1 MARGG
6 AAASF
11 DTSFERG
18 AVPAFRVGERDRVAF
33 GPSVA
38 GWLGARVCVRADWA
52 WRVDLTGAGA
62 PVSGPGDL
70 VLGTSIDALALPGVG
85 AGVGWSVKLPNASAP
100 LGTDEADVGFGAW
113 VAWARGPLAARGGV
127 GLEILGNPLRFASQD
142 DVPHAWL
149 EGDVRAGDVVVGPRL
164 DLEVATSRNPA
175 RSRVGAEVVVGRRAF
190 GRLGLFGG
198 LSPAA
203 PDWAVALSVGL
214 RALPER
220 GDGV

>member
-18 AVPAFRVGERDRVAF
+18 AVPAFRVGERDRIAF

-52 WRVDLTGAGA
+52 WRVDLT
-62 PVSGPGDL
+62 
-70 VLGTSIDALALPGVG
+70 G

-175 RSRVGAEVVVGRRAF
+175 RSRVGAEVVVGRTAF
-190 GRLGLFGG
+190 GRLGVFGG

-203 PDWAVALSVGL
+203 PDWAVALSVGV